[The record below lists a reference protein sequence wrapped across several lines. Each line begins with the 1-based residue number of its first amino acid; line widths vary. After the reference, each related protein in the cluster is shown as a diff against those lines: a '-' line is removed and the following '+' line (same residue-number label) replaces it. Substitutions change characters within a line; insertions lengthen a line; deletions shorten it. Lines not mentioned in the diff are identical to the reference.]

1 MAEVVHGSLAHG
13 LKGTSEL
20 DAESSFFSTPSP
32 AFIIF
37 KLLNDGHS
45 DWCEVIL
52 YCSSDLHFSN
62 K

>member
-32 AFIIF
+32 GFIIF
-37 KLLNDGHS
+37 TLLNDGHS
-45 DWCEVIL
+45 DWCEVV
-52 YCSSDLHFSN
+52 SR
-62 K
+62 